1 MISRREFLSGM
12 LAAGGG
18 ALLPGP
24 VQAALA
30 GVQPPL
36 ARAAAPRRVIVVG
49 GGLAGLAASWELQR
63 RGIAVRVLEARD
75 RLGGRVHT
83 LHGFFAGGQYADLG
97 GEFVDVNHPT
107 MLAYLKDL
115 GVPLVRVPK
124 GREALYFN
132 GQFKDADDIGEYG
145 PGVEEDA
152 DRFESQSEWLGGQIA
167 DPRRPWRGP
176 DPVRIDRIS
185 LDEWM
190 DRLQLLP
197 FVKTYYSAWL
207 TGCYATDLRDLSL
220 LMYARDIKVY
230 AHVPSEGELAYRIAG
245 GSESL
250 ATAFGARLRNSVE
263 LEAEVEA
270 VDHDPA
276 GVRVHYRRAGRAQT
290 VEGTYAVI
298 TVPTTIL
305 REIEFRPALS
315 PQKRES
321 VEGMAYGGLAKVLLQ
336 YRRRFW
342 RTRGFSGFTITDLP
356 VHCTWDGSGH
366 QPGRRGILTCF
377 LGGKEAERLGAM
389 APADR
394 IASALA
400 QVEQIYPGSRRLFE
414 QGASIYWN
422 AQRYTRGSYSH
433 YRPGMMTAIGPLIAL
448 PEGRLHFA
456 GEHTDMVQGY
466 MEGALASGRRAAG
479 EIARRAQGRG
489 DRVAMWSLEQ
499 HLRRLERAALSVV
512 SGG

>member
-1 MISRREFLSGM
+1 MISRREFLRGL

-18 ALLPGP
+18 ALLPG
-24 VQAALA
+24 VGGAVLS
-30 GVQPPL
+30 GLQPPVVHG
-36 ARAAAPRRVIVVG
+36 AAPRRVVVVG
-49 GGLAGLAASWELQR
+49 GGLAGLAAAWELHR
-63 RGIAVRVLEARD
+63 RGIAVRVLEARG
-75 RLGGRVHT
+75 RLGGRIHT
-83 LHGFFAGGQYADLG
+83 LRGYFAGGQYADLG
-97 GEFVDVNHPT
+97 GEFVDVNHSTVLSYMKELGLP
-107 MLAYLKDL
+107 LA
-115 GVPLVRVPK
+115 RVPK

-132 GQFKDADDIGEYG
+132 GQFKDADDIGQYG

-152 DRFESQSEWLGGQIA
+152 DRFESQSEWLGTQVP

-207 TGCYATDLRDLSL
+207 SGCYATDLRDLSL
-220 LMYARDIKVY
+220 LMYARDMKVY
-230 AHVPSEGELAYRIAG
+230 AHVPSEGILAYRIAG
-245 GSESL
+245 GADSL
-250 ATAFGARLRNSVE
+250 ASALDARLGDRVE

-270 VDHDPA
+270 VEHDAA
-276 GVRVHYRRAGRAQT
+276 GVRVHYRRGGRAQT
-290 VEGTYAVI
+290 VEGTYAVL

-315 PQKRES
+315 AQKWES
-321 VEGMAYGGLAKVLLQ
+321 IEGMAYGGLAKVLLQ

-342 RTRGFSGFTITDLP
+342 RARGFSGFTITDLP

-389 APADR
+389 SPADR
-394 IASALA
+394 IASALG

-414 QGASIYWN
+414 HGASIYWN
-422 AQRYTRGSYSH
+422 DQRYTRGSYSH
-433 YRPGMMTAIGPLIAL
+433 YSPGTMTAIGPQIAL

-479 EIARRAQGRG
+479 EIERRAQGRS
-489 DRVAMWSLEQ
+489 DLLAYWWVDQ
-499 HLRRLERAALSVV
+499 QLRRVERAAPAAVT
-512 SGG
+512 GG